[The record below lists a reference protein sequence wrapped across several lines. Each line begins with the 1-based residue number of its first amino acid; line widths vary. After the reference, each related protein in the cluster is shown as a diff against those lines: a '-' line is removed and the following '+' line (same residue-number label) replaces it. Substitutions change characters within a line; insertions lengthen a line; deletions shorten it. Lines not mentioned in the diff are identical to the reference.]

1 MSRVGTVNFTEQV
14 DGDTFLTKSINFF
27 AADGTTPLDLTDATP
42 KVQIRRDS
50 YNGKLMVTATIGD
63 GLTWVSQAAG
73 TLQFGP
79 IATAGWDGAG
89 DYYYDLQLTYASSA
103 IVRTYIRGKIVL
115 IDDAT
120 AA

>member
-14 DGDTFLTKSINFF
+14 DGDTFLTKNINFF
-27 AADGTTPLDLTDATP
+27 QADGVTPLDLSDATP

-50 YNGKLMVTATIGD
+50 YNGKLMKTATIGD
-63 GLTWVSQAAG
+63 GLTWVLQSSG
-73 TLQFGP
+73 TLQFGG
-79 IATAGWDGAG
+79 IDTVGWDGAG
-89 DYYYDLQLTYASSA
+89 DYYYDLQLTYATSG
-103 IVRTYIRGKIVL
+103 IVRTYLRGKIVL